1 MHGARKLDVKKRYAE
16 GLERY
21 ASWRAERGTDDP
33 GPSTEEL
40 LGLGGGEHLEE
51 STSIT
56 TAAGTTKAK
65 LIETYEG
72 VPVIGQ
78 SVIVETENGESTG
91 EITGHLIEGI
101 HDDIPDID
109 PLLDEDD
116 ALEIAAVLWGDE
128 LHDILDGT
136 FEIIIEIYVED
147 EENSPDVIPILAY
160 HLSYMTIEDGSVS
173 KPTFI
178 IDANTGGII
187 HSWEGLTTRIP
198 RRVEGTGP
206 YEFNAIGG
214 NLKIGKI
221 HYGGNTPPLS
231 IWMEDG
237 VCYLHNEKVTV
248 VDASTSMDQS
258 AGFNFPCEQG
268 FNDSINGAYSPLAD
282 AVFFGTMGYDV
293 FYEWLG
299 VPPLKFKV
307 VLVVHY
313 GEMFENAFWD
323 GQVSTFGDGASRF
336 YPFVVLDVVAHEI
349 GHGFTQQNSGLIYDG
364 QSGGMNEA
372 FSDIAG
378 EAADA
383 YMKETDWLHNLAF
396 KAENQ
401 AGRYFIDP
409 TLNHR
414 SLGHM
419 DDYCQPVNVHY
430 NSGLYNRVYY
440 LLTTTPGW
448 NARMSFQVFATA
460 NQLYWTP
467 DSSFNEGACGT
478 MQAARDLGFN
488 DQDVLAAFN
497 AVGINPCGPRFEGLH
512 ATDTISGVHNETL
525 YFHFDLEQDDTDL
538 LRFETFGAWYYSGDY
553 RMMIVTPSGD
563 TISTSSNLESL
574 HVLDPEV
581 GRYTVTFEC
590 DDYFEGVGL
599 RAIKAS
605 HVLVENCILE
615 NGTASGSF
623 SLPQDLVDVGQTV
636 GISVEVNDAENNARP
651 PFFVLSHEA
660 EINLDER
667 KYQVSSRG
675 IYNGKTEVS
684 DALICTPRSG
694 VYNYLMMTYS
704 DEPSESVVM
713 KLEVLMM
720 PVLD

>member
-1 MHGARKLDVKKRYAE
+1 M
-16 GLERY
+16 
-21 ASWRAERGTDDP
+21 
-33 GPSTEEL
+33 
-40 LGLGGGEHLEE
+40 
-51 STSIT
+51 
-56 TAAGTTKAK
+56 
-65 LIETYEG
+65 
-72 VPVIGQ
+72 PVIGQ
-78 SVIVETENGESTG
+78 SVIVETENGEPTG
-91 EITGHLIEGI
+91 EITGHIIEGI

-109 PLLDEDD
+109 PLLNEDD
-116 ALEIAAVLWGDE
+116 AFEIAAEMWGDE
-128 LHDILDGT
+128 LYDILDGT
-136 FEIIIEIYVED
+136 FEIILEIYVED

-178 IDANTGGII
+178 IDANTGGTI
-187 HSWEGLTTRIP
+187 HSWEGLTTRSP

-221 HYGGNTPPLS
+221 RYGENMLPLS

-268 FNDSINGAYSPLAD
+268 FNDTINGGYSPLAD
-282 AVFFGTMGYDV
+282 AVFFGTVGYDV

-299 VPPLKFKV
+299 VQPLKSKV
-307 VLVVHY
+307 VLLVHY
-313 GEMFENAFWD
+313 GEMYENAFWD
-323 GQVSTFGDGASRF
+323 GQLQVCNFGDGASSF

-349 GHGFTQQNSGLIYDG
+349 GHGFTEQNSGLIYNG

-383 YMKETDWLHNLAF
+383 YMKEIDWLHNLAF
-396 KAENQ
+396 KPENQ

-409 TLNHR
+409 TLDGY

-419 DDYCQPVNVHY
+419 DDYCQYVDVHL

-467 DSSFNEGACGT
+467 DSSFNDGACGT

-488 DQDVLAAFN
+488 DQDVLTAFN
-497 AVGINPCGPRFEGLH
+497 TVGIHPCGPRFEGMH
-512 ATDTISGVHNETL
+512 IINTISGVHNETL

-538 LRFETFGAWYYSGDY
+538 LRFETFAAWYYSGDY
-553 RMMIVTPSGD
+553 RIMIQIPSGD
-563 TISTSSNLESL
+563 TISSRSSFENLN
-574 HVLDPEV
+574 VLDPEI

-590 DDYFEGVGL
+590 DDYFENVGL
-599 RAIKAS
+599 RALRAS
-605 HVLVENCILE
+605 QVLEDSFIWVNR
-615 NGTASGSF
+615 TASGSF
-623 SLPQDLVDVGQTV
+623 SLPQDVIDAGQTIV
-636 GISVEVNDAENNARP
+636 IRLETANAESSDDLPNFA
-651 PFFVLSHEA
+651 LSHEA
-660 EINLDER
+660 EVNIMEYT
-667 KYQVSSRG
+667 YQIWASP
-675 IYNGKTEVS
+675 YY
-684 DALICTPRSG
+684 TPR
-694 VYNYLMMTYS
+694 N
-704 DEPSESVVM
+704 
-713 KLEVLMM
+713 EV
-720 PVLD
+720 